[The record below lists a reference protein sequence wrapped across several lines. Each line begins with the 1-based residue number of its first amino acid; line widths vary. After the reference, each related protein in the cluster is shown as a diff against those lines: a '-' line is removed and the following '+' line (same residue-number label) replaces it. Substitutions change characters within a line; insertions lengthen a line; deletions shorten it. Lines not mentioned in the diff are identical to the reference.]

1 MPKYNNTN
9 DIPYLKFMEFSQE
22 ISEKPKDAQFI
33 LEKTIEYFYPE
44 VKDNFEFYMQ
54 EFSNALT
61 VSKPKYIPYFIQLS
75 KLNKAGGFIDA
86 VTYADNKLYK
96 ELFQSILKPIYWFG
110 KVDVN
115 KITLYEGTRIM
126 QSFIIE
132 STRLRNLTNI
142 SIIRHLRLQLAK

>member
-1 MPKYNNTN
+1 
-9 DIPYLKFMEFSQE
+9 MEFSQE
-22 ISEKPKDAQFI
+22 IAGRSKEPEFI

-44 VKDNFEFYMQ
+44 VKDNFQDYMQ
-54 EFSNALT
+54 EFAIALNT
-61 VSKPKYIPYFIQLS
+61 EKKKYIPYFVRLS

-96 ELFQSILKPIYWFG
+96 ELFQQILKPLWWFG

-115 KITLYEGTRIM
+115 KINLYEGTRIM
-126 QSFIIE
+126 QSFITE